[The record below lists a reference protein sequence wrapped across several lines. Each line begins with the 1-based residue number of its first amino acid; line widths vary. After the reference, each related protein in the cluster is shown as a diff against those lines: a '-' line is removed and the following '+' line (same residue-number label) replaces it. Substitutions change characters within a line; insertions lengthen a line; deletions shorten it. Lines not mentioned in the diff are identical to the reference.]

1 MSHTSEYLA
10 NSLYFNVFSIID
22 VRTKVLDG
30 FFFYTFFFI
39 FFFIAVAMRFRG
51 TIVSSSLFIYC
62 GLNTN
67 CVAGE

>member
-1 MSHTSEYLA
+1 MKHISEYLA
-10 NSLYFNVFSIID
+10 KVFNVID

-39 FFFIAVAMRFRG
+39 YTEVAGFAVAMQFHG
-51 TIVSSSLFIYC
+51 TAVSSSLFIYC

-67 CVAGE
+67 AV